1 MKRYTYLVALVILV
15 VSLSACNSQKWFA
28 VDTNVNTEQLLQEK
42 FPKLYAEAN
51 AGEIV
56 IDKIEQQLDKNG
68 AIAEANAG
76 EIVIDKI
83 EQQLD
88 KNGAMKYHVTY
99 SHTGDGDDFDLLW
112 QTIFMPM
119 LLDD

>member
-1 MKRYTYLVALVILV
+1 MKRYTYLVTLVILV

-56 IDKIEQQLDKNG
+56 INKIEQQLDKNG
-68 AIAEANAG
+68 E
-76 EIVIDKI
+76 
-83 EQQLD
+83 
-88 KNGAMKYHVTY
+88 MKYRVTY

>member
-15 VSLSACNSQKWFA
+15 VSLSACNSQKWLA

-68 AIAEANAG
+68 A
-76 EIVIDKI
+76 
-83 EQQLD
+83 
-88 KNGAMKYHVTY
+88 MKYRVTY
-99 SHTGDGDDFDLLW
+99 SHKSDDDDFDLLW

>member
-15 VSLSACNSQKWFA
+15 VSLSACNSQKWLA
-28 VDTNVNTEQLLQEK
+28 VDTNVDTEQLLQEK

-68 AIAEANAG
+68 A
-76 EIVIDKI
+76 
-83 EQQLD
+83 
-88 KNGAMKYHVTY
+88 MKYRVTY
-99 SHTGDGDDFDLLW
+99 SHTGDDDDFDLLW

>member
-1 MKRYTYLVALVILV
+1 MKRYTYLVTLVILV

-28 VDTNVNTEQLLQEK
+28 VDTNVNTEQLLLEK
-42 FPKLYAEAN
+42 FPKLC
-51 AGEIV
+51 
-56 IDKIEQQLDKNG
+56 
-68 AIAEANAG
+68 AEANAG

-88 KNGAMKYHVTY
+88 KNGAMKYRVTY
-99 SHTGDGDDFDLLW
+99 SHKSDDDDFDLLW

>member
-1 MKRYTYLVALVILV
+1 MKKILTFAILAMLIT
-15 VSLSACNSQKWFA
+15 SLLSCTSQKWLA
-28 VDTNVNTEQLLQEK
+28 VDANVDTEQLLQEK
-42 FPKLYAEAN
+42 FPKLHSKAN

-68 AIAEANAG
+68 E
-76 EIVIDKI
+76 
-83 EQQLD
+83 
-88 KNGAMKYHVTY
+88 MKYRVTY
-99 SHTGDGDDFDLLW
+99 SHKSDDDDFDLLW